1 VQGTEVVRENEY
13 ATRKTIANPLSSYN
27 GLPENTV
34 LCNNKLNMVYLYS
47 DQPSIYSFIKSCPVP
62 GVVNTTIELTTKTP
76 IKEKQKVVPK
86 TVTQMYALTINKN
99 LITIRDGSTTS
110 ANTPPKAPL
119 AEIIATVD
127 NRSGL
132 LTAKWQHGVNMFEF
146 TILDRML
153 LVLRTEPNR
162 KMLKIKW

>member
-1 VQGTEVVRENEY
+1 MQGTEVVRENEY

-34 LCNNKLNMVYLYS
+34 LCNNKLYMVHLYS

-62 GVVNTTIELTTKTP
+62 GVVNTTIELTAKTP
-76 IKEKQKVVPK
+76 IKEKQKSVTN
-86 TVTQMYALTINKN
+86 TVTQLYALTINGN
-99 LITIRDGSTTS
+99 LITIRDGSS
-110 ANTPPKAPL
+110 TPPKAPL
-119 AEIIATVD
+119 AEILAIVD

-132 LTAKWQHGVNMFEF
+132 LTAKWQHGVNIFEF